1 MDSHEFLL
9 RSGYFS
15 RMTQE
20 SRRHFI
26 CIYQFTIKDT
36 NDWPGEELHKARSR
50 WVPSMGVSVPMELE
64 HVSLLVVDVFVS
76 SETPKSHCLEVF
88 MKVSLGRQD

>member
-26 CIYQFTIKDT
+26 CIYQFPIKDT

-64 HVSLLVVDVFVS
+64 HISLLVVDVFVS